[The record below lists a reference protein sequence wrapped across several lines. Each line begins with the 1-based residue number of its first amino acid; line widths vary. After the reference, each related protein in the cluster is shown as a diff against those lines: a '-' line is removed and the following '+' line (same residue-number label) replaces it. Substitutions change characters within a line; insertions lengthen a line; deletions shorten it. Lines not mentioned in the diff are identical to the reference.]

1 MNRYFY
7 ILLLLLLT
15 FPIELLWSQDE
26 SIDKPKPSVQK
37 KSKSMLEMPIDY
49 QAQDTIKVF
58 IRKKKEVLIGNA
70 KVTYQNMELTAD
82 YIEIDFEKGEVFA
95 TCKPDSTG
103 QMSGFPVFKEGP
115 TNLRLILLD
124 IISTQRKV

>member
-37 KSKSMLEMPIDY
+37 KQINARNANRLSGSRYNKSFY
-49 QAQDTIKVF
+49 QE
-58 IRKKKEVLIGNA
+58 KKEVLIGNA

-103 QMSGFPVFKEGP
+103 QMSVFRYLRGR